1 MALNTEHYLKEIQS
15 VTTKNLIENREIS
28 GLIAEQNE
36 LMKINNQLLEDLLF
50 EIKDI
55 VYQMKNN

>member
-36 LMKINNQLLEDLLF
+36 LMKINNEFL
-50 EIKDI
+50 
-55 VYQMKNN
+55 